1 MPLDPAHAPFT
12 TAKKKDTQNQ
22 PLLITLGVLGG
33 MILLLTIA
41 NIAVPFL
48 PKSTKQE
55 VANAGANQD
64 SSNSLDSKLNKTPLA
79 DLDKKAA
86 LRAAIEMFE
95 PDYRPPVGFAD
106 SSLKLDDPAQSYT
119 LGYSYLDN
127 DDIIDANYP
136 TYVYSDYDFD
146 VDHIGKTFAT
156 IKVLNDDGKP
166 DSEYYVRIAFPVD
179 SLLYEMPQAEKD
191 EISEYNET
199 DNYKEPDPLPESSK
213 QKTID
218 RAPGVYDESEFEE
231 LDIDEETGLIVDH
244 TEEEVE
250 EPEEVPEPVTRRIPK
265 RTEETADLD
274 ESKLAFIDTSN
285 DFIEKALPLVY
296 MAYRGS
302 NWHTIYDYEFKEYA
316 DAVTLTTYEIELSVN
331 SDTAADSGEK
341 SSNDSDNG
349 DSGSSDSAAKAT
361 NSKYSMNLYKV
372 NCTVSKET
380 GKLEIEQ
387 NKNGEIKQMIHS
399 YPLTEEE
406 VDAIDE
412 TYADYFSHK

>member
-1 MPLDPAHAPFT
+1 
-12 TAKKKDTQNQ
+12 
-22 PLLITLGVLGG
+22 
-33 MILLLTIA
+33 MILFLTIA
-41 NIAVPFL
+41 NIVVPFL
-48 PKSTKQE
+48 PKSSQQE
-55 VANAGANQD
+55 VATVGEDQN
-64 SSNSLDSKLNKTPLA
+64 SSYNSDSKLNKTPLE
-79 DLDKKAA
+79 DLDKKEA
-86 LRAAIEMFE
+86 LRAAVEMFE

-136 TYVYSDYDFD
+136 TYVYNDYNFD
-146 VDHIGKTFAT
+146 VDRIGKTFAT
-156 IKVLNDDGKP
+156 IKVLNDEGKP
-166 DSEYYVRIAFPVD
+166 DPEYYVRIAFPVD
-179 SLLYEMPQAEKD
+179 YLLYEMPQAEKD

-218 RAPGVYDESEFEE
+218 KAPGVYDVSEFDE
-231 LDIDEETGLIVDH
+231 LEIDEKTGLIIDH
-244 TEEEVE
+244 TEEEE
-250 EPEEVPEPVTRRIPK
+250 TKESEEIPEPEPRRIPK

-285 DFIEKALPLVY
+285 DFIERALPLVY

-302 NWHTIYDYEFKEYA
+302 NWHT
-316 DAVTLTTYEIELSVN
+316 TYEIELSVN
-331 SDTAADSGEK
+331 SDAETENSNENASDKSDPEK
-341 SSNDSDNG
+341 SSSNKSDSD
-349 DSGSSDSAAKAT
+349 DSDTAGAT
-361 NSKYSMNLYKV
+361 SSKYSMNLYKV

-399 YPLTEEE
+399 FPLTEDEI
-406 VDAIDE
+406 DAIDE
-412 TYADYFSHK
+412 TYADYFLHK